1 MCRSRVNGSERGR
14 LQGGQMSRRSFIA
27 WAGPWVLAAVLL
39 ASANTALGQNGYT
52 GADLQ
57 RMGQWLQSYHLELYR
72 LEMPPFASPYAAALT
87 SGKHGWRIVVF
98 LRDGGV
104 TNVNWDSGFLKRPF
118 EAASSDNFVLMP
130 EVGANFGVSFS
141 GCDARDCA
149 GNYGALLYLP
159 WSHRFFQKGV
169 AGHSVACSQSLLD
182 PANAKAVQALDAAL
196 KRQQAS
202 DPHYVAP
209 SCPGVSPVAR

>member
-1 MCRSRVNGSERGR
+1 
-14 LQGGQMSRRSFIA
+14 MSRRSLFSLA
-27 WAGPWVLAAVLL
+27 FACVLTAVLL
-39 ASANTALGQNGYT
+39 APANPALGQTGYT

-57 RMGQWLQSYHLELYR
+57 RMGQWLQFYRLELYR
-72 LEMPPFASPYAAALT
+72 LEIPPFASPYAAALT

-104 TNVNWDSGFLKRPF
+104 TNVNWDSGYLKRPF
-118 EAASSDNFVLMP
+118 QAASSDNFVLTP
-130 EVGANFGVSFS
+130 GVGANFGVSFS

-149 GNYGALLYLP
+149 NNYGALLYLP
-159 WSHRFFQKGV
+159 WSHQFFQKGV
-169 AGHSVACSQSLLD
+169 AGRSVACSQALLD
-182 PANAKAVQALDAAL
+182 PVNAKAVQALDAAL

-209 SCPGVSPVAR
+209 ACPGVSPVAR

>member
-1 MCRSRVNGSERGR
+1 
-14 LQGGQMSRRSFIA
+14 MSRRSFISLGIA
-27 WAGPWVLAAVLL
+27 WLLTTGLL
-39 ASANTALGQNGYT
+39 APANPALCQNGYA

-57 RMGQWLQSYHLELYR
+57 RMGQWLQFYHLDLYR
-72 LEMPPFASPYAAALT
+72 LEIPPYASPYAAALT

-104 TNVNWDSGFLKRPF
+104 TNVDWDSGFLKRPF
-118 EAASSDNFVLMP
+118 EAASSDNFVLTR
-130 EVGANFGVSFS
+130 GTGTNFGVSFS

-169 AGHSVACSQSLLD
+169 ADQSVACSQSLLD
-182 PANAKAVQALDAAL
+182 PANAKALEMLDAAL
-196 KRQQAS
+196 KRQQAAV
-202 DPHYVAP
+202 PHYVAP
-209 SCPGVSPVAR
+209 PCPGIPKTTH